1 MDSREHLHLRRDYL
15 PSVGVKRELTQYSM
29 MFGGGWTLRENLY
42 KTFTSN
48 IMLHLEC
55 VELRVTG
62 DRKLALACVIPT

>member
-1 MDSREHLHLRRDYL
+1 
-15 PSVGVKRELTQYSM
+15 M
-29 MFGGGWTLRENLY
+29 MFGGEGWTLRENLY

>member
-15 PSVGVKRELTQYSM
+15 PSVGVKRELTQYS
-29 MFGGGWTLRENLY
+29 
-42 KTFTSN
+42 